1 MKVELERLK
10 CPEFAEE
17 LPCSLCERR
26 FMLGVV
32 IARAVSEHGMDYGE
46 VCPECALHLADGP
59 MGSQRP
65 ASFPDLQDFA
75 EALREWQQPEFPS
88 EAELYRATGI

>member
-17 LPCSLCERR
+17 LPCALCERR

-32 IARAVSEHGMDYGE
+32 IARLLSEVRMDCGE

-59 MGSQRP
+59 MGSERP

-75 EALREWQQPEFPS
+75 EALRAWEGPEFPS

>member
-1 MKVELERLK
+1 MKITLEQLQ

-17 LPCSLCERR
+17 VRCTLCARP

-32 IARAVSEHGMDYGE
+32 IARAVSEHGLDYGE

-59 MGSQRP
+59 MGSERP
-65 ASFPDLQDFA
+65 TSFPDLRDFA
-75 EALREWQQPEFPS
+75 EALREWEQPEFAS
-88 EAELYRATGI
+88 EDELYKATEI